1 MKKIGIITFHHY
13 CNYGTMLQA
22 LALQRKVEQLG
33 YEAELI
39 DYMPDNRISKFDMM
53 KLRLKRLP
61 VYIKNHKKYGI
72 LSANKKNI
80 AEKAEAFER
89 FYNNNIKVGSKEY
102 NSLEELMS
110 NPPLYD
116 GYVVGSDQTW
126 NPYVAGF
133 QKAFFLPFVKDN
145 AKKGSYAPSI
155 SVTSIPENKVPYY
168 KDELSKFS
176 FLSCREK
183 DGKELLEKI
192 IGHSVEQVI
201 DPTLLLSLDDWAK
214 YMDEA
219 IPTKPYILVYFL
231 GDKKWYRNKVEQ
243 IQKAT
248 GWNVITLPVSYLEM
262 ESTYEKK
269 WCGPSGFLALIN
281 GASLVCTDSFH
292 GTIFSISFKKNF
304 YSFCKTA
311 DSDNSSENS
320 RLYSVLELFG
330 LSDRLIRQS
339 DTINFENTE
348 IDYAKIESLLLNERK
363 KSTAYL
369 KNMLEKISKG
379 NSYESC
385 NKR

>member
-22 LALQRKVEQLG
+22 LALQQKIEQLG

-39 DYMPDNRISKFDMM
+39 DYMQNNQISKFDML

-61 VYIKNHKKYGI
+61 VYVKEHKKYKM
-72 LSANKKNI
+72 LSINKKNI
-80 AEKAEAFER
+80 VKKNEAFEY
-89 FYNNNIKVGSKEY
+89 FYKNNLKVGIKKYS
-102 NSLEELMS
+102 SLEELMS

-116 GYVVGSDQTW
+116 GYIVGSDQTW

-133 QKAFFLPFVKDN
+133 QKVFFLPFVKDDTT
-145 AKKGSYAPSI
+145 KGSYAPSI
-155 SVTSIPENKVPYY
+155 SVKSIPENKVSYY

-192 IGHSVEQVI
+192 TGRSVEQVI
-201 DPTLLLSLDDWAK
+201 DPTLLLTQDDWSK
-214 YMDEA
+214 YMDVA
-219 IPTKPYILVYFL
+219 IPNKPYILVYFL
-231 GDKKWYRNKVEQ
+231 GDKKWYRAKVAKL
-243 IQKAT
+243 QKVT
-248 GWNVITLPVSYLEM
+248 GWDVITLPVSYLEM

-269 WCGPSGFLALIN
+269 WCGPEVFLSLIN
-281 GASLVCTDSFH
+281 GASLICTDSFH
-292 GTIFSISFKKNF
+292 GTIFSINFKKNF
-304 YSFCKTA
+304 YSFCKTD
-311 DSDNSSENS
+311 DSENSSENS

-339 DTINFENTE
+339 DTIDFDKIE
-348 IDYAKIESLLLNERK
+348 IDYVKAEKLLLNERK

-369 KNMLEKISKG
+369 ENMLKTISKG
-379 NSYESC
+379 SNYEGC
-385 NKR
+385 N